1 MGFEGIGGY
10 MAQSTEGVGVK
21 SGLSEQKRIDDSLK
35 ELGLASKGPNQR
47 PEGVGTG
54 SSAPHGTRLDGG
66 PNS

>member
-1 MGFEGIGGY
+1 